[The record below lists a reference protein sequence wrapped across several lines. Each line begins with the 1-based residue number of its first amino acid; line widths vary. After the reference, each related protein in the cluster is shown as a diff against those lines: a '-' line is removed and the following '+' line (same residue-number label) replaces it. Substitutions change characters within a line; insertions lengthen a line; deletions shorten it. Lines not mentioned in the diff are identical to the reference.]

1 MPLEHSAGK
10 GCGNMAKLVPKE
22 KMSKKARRALTAEKR
37 AVWAFSPVTRK
48 IDSKK
53 IYNRKR
59 ITRAGY
65 DDGSGVFMR
74 FRALP
79 ASALP
84 FAALSVRHQLS
95 QAAFGVDQNGMGAE
109 LQYRR
114 VAAAV
119 AIRGADGVFG

>member
-1 MPLEHSAGK
+1 MPSERSAGK

-22 KMSKKARRALTAEKR
+22 KMSKMARRAMVAEKR

-65 DDGSGVFMR
+65 DDGSGVFYVVPGFAR
-74 FRALP
+74 VSASIPGARRP
-79 ASALP
+79 ASA
-84 FAALSVRHQLS
+84 FS
-95 QAAFGVDQNGMGAE
+95 G
-109 LQYRR
+109 R
-114 VAAAV
+114 VW
-119 AIRGADGVFG
+119 R